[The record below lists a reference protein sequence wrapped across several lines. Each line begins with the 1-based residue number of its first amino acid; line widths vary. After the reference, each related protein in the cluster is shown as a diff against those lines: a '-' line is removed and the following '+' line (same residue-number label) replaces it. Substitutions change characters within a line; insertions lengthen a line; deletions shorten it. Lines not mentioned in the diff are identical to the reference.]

1 MKTRAVL
8 RFSIAKSMLRE
19 SKATL
24 AKKSKNKSMTKG
36 FILPQTGVQ
45 YEATLWHIKHQILRE
60 CCSHE
65 TSWGF
70 PYRKKLK
77 IDKWEVKN
85 EYKSTVDE
93 HSIFK

>member
-45 YEATLWHIKHQILRE
+45 YEATL
-60 CCSHE
+60 
-65 TSWGF
+65 
-70 PYRKKLK
+70 
-77 IDKWEVKN
+77 
-85 EYKSTVDE
+85 
-93 HSIFK
+93 